1 MSTEEL
7 MKTINTMLEQSL
19 KLNLALNDLR
29 KENDELSDK
38 NLQLRQE
45 IHRLEEDLAAALKI
59 KNGSPR
65 SYW

>member
-45 IHRLEEDLAAALKI
+45 IHRLEEDLAAALKN

>member
-19 KLNLALNDLR
+19 KLNLELNDLR

-45 IHRLEEDLAAALKI
+45 IHRLEEDLAAALKN